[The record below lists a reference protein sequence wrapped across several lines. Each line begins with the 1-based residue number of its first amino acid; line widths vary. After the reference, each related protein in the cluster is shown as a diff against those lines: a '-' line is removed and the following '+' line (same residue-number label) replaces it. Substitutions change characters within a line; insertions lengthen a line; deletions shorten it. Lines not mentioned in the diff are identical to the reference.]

1 MVLRFVFE
9 PVPRVSGGGSIE
21 SRSRESRNEARGWST
36 GQAFAARG
44 VRLVSPRLPG
54 GETCSYARRQ
64 GKQALLFG
72 PTVSPPRVHP
82 ACRRR
87 RSTAGDTAR
96 RTPGPAPVPGSELGP
111 RGGDGPRPTQS
122 SRHPRDFLGD
132 RRVFVLMWGL
142 WRLLGGFRAGAG
154 HQEDHA
160 AVRSLGFQCLPR
172 PLERGTGWGH

>member
-1 MVLRFVFE
+1 MFLRE
-9 PVPRVSGGGSIE
+9 TAGKAGPSLRCHRVPP
-21 SRSRESRNEARGWST
+21 
-36 GQAFAARG
+36 Q
-44 VRLVSPRLPG
+44 
-54 GETCSYARRQ
+54 
-64 GKQALLFG
+64 
-72 PTVSPPRVHP
+72 SPPSMQEATEHSWRHGE
-82 ACRRR
+82 AH
-87 RSTAGDTAR
+87 AR
-96 RTPGPAPVPGSELGP
+96 PRPGSELGP